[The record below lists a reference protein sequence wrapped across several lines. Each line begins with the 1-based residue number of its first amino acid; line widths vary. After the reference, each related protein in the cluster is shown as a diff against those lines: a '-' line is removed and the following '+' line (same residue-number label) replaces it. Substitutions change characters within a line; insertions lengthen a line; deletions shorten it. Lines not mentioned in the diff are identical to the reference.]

1 MQSIANSTTKVA
13 IMASRRVCRPVCIK
27 VAVLGLAISAP
38 ASSEERISP
47 AIGEIQQATA
57 GSQIWE
63 YYRYAGVEGVI
74 IEAPIT
80 ARWGSA
86 EQVDL
91 AAGEGLF
98 IIRSRKLKACRDR
111 VTYPNLPGAP
121 SIWTNCLVD
130 SEDDG
135 RFDKV
140 IYSADGFSKS
150 VVPSVSYRRGIVEV
164 DGTEANNFR
173 KVIAYSGVGEGV
185 IRFSYREFRNDMAR
199 PAFSEDLTLPLTKSF
214 PQNVAVKDA
223 VFTLI
228 SIDGMGL
235 KFKRIR

>member
-1 MQSIANSTTKVA
+1 MKVA
-13 IMASRRVCRPVCIK
+13 IMASWRDNRPAFIQI
-27 VAVLGLAISAP
+27 AILGMAISVP
-38 ASSEERISP
+38 ANSEERVTP
-47 AIGEIQQATA
+47 ALGEAQQATA

-98 IIRSRKLKACRDR
+98 IIRPRKLKACRDR
-111 VTYPNLPGAP
+111 VTYSNLPGAP

-150 VVPSVSYRRGIVEV
+150 VIPPVPYRRGTVEV
-164 DGTEANNFR
+164 DGTGANNFR
-173 KVIAYSGVGEGV
+173 KVITYSGVGEGV

-199 PAFSEDLTLPLTKSF
+199 PAYSEDLTLPLGKSF
-214 PQNVAVKDA
+214 PQDVAVKDV
-223 VFTLI
+223 VFTLLGL
-228 SIDGMGL
+228 DGMGL
-235 KFKRIR
+235 KYKRLK